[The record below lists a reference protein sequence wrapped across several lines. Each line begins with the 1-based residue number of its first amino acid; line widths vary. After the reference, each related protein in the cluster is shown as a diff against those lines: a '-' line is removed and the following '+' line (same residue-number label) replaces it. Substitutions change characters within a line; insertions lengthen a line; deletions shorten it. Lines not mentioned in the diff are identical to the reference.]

1 MATPGSR
8 PGPASRNGTSRGMD
22 GAGHRTAVCRSVL
35 TGAGRSDRRCPRVG
49 VRCPRVG
56 VRCPR
61 VGVRCPR
68 VGVRCVGAGVGL
80 PGWLSS
86 LFVELQ
92 LEGRVSRGRRGSF
105 DNKASMLNEF
115 NASILI

>member
-1 MATPGSR
+1 MATPGIR

-22 GAGHRTAVCRSVL
+22 GAGHRTAVCRSGL
-35 TGAGRSDRRCPRVG
+35 SGAGRSDM
-49 VRCPRVG
+49 RCPRVG